1 VVKAI
6 PDTKPIEGIKKMK
19 YAAVRVLA
27 AGLLLSGA
35 SLIPAQSPEP
45 PHFLRIFR
53 EDIKSGKSSAHE
65 KVESAYVRA
74 FSKAGYPSYL
84 ALDGKTG
91 TSQAWFLE
99 SYDSYESLEK
109 AMHMAEAEPLKT
121 TLSGLDAQDGE
132 LRTGERNMIATYQ
145 KDLSY
150 LPVPSNLIKA
160 RFVNINMVRVRPG
173 HAADFA
179 EMRKLVNA
187 AFEKSES
194 QQRRVV
200 YSVSSGMPAGTYL
213 IIAAMDSLKAMDTP
227 AGAMSMAEAFGAD
240 NLAKYNKLQADIVIS
255 SEFTLFA
262 VNPKMSNPPKEFIAA
277 DPGFW
282 APKPPAAKP
291 AAKPAGTQ

>member
-1 VVKAI
+1 
-6 PDTKPIEGIKKMK
+6 MK
-19 YAAVRVLA
+19 YAPVRVLA

-35 SLIPAQSPEP
+35 SLIQAQSPEP
-45 PHFLRIFR
+45 PHLLRIFR

-65 KVESAYVRA
+65 KVESAYARA
-74 FSKAGYPSYL
+74 FSKSGYTNYL
-84 ALDGKTG
+84 ALDGTTG

-121 TLSGLDAQDGE
+121 TLSQLDAQDGE

-145 KDLSY
+145 KDMSY
-150 LPVPSNLIKA
+150 LPVPSSLVKA

-194 QQRRVV
+194 KQRRVV

-213 IIAAMDSLKAMDTP
+213 VLSAMDSLKAMDPP

-240 NLAKYNKLQADIVIS
+240 NLAKYNKLQADTIIS

-282 APKPPAAKP
+282 APKPAAAKP
-291 AAKPAGTQ
+291 AAKPTGTQ

>member
-1 VVKAI
+1 
-6 PDTKPIEGIKKMK
+6 MK
-19 YAAVRVLA
+19 YAAVRVVA

-35 SLIPAQSPEP
+35 SLIQAQSPEP
-45 PHFLRIFR
+45 PHLLRIFR

-65 KVESAYVRA
+65 KVESAYARA

-84 ALDGKTG
+84 ALDGNTG

-121 TLSGLDAQDGE
+121 TLSGLDVQDGE

-150 LPVPSNLIKA
+150 LPVPSNLVKA
-160 RFVNINMVRVRPG
+160 RFVNITMVRVRPG
-173 HAADFA
+173 HAADFT

-194 QQRRVV
+194 KQRRVV

-227 AGAMSMAEAFGAD
+227 PGAMSMAEAFGAD
-240 NLAKYNKLQADIVIS
+240 NMAKYSKLQADIVMS

-282 APKPPAAKP
+282 APKPAAPKP